1 MKAEHLKLLG
11 HFTVR
16 IDGERILYF
25 DPFHMK
31 GAPQDGEI
39 ILISHEH
46 YDHLSPE
53 DLRKAASRN
62 AWVILPKSCRA
73 AAVKAGLS
81 DMRLLYLSAGE
92 EAEVLGVKIE
102 AVPAYNVGKPFHMK
116 GKGWLGYIV
125 TMNGLRYWLAGD
137 TDDNEDVRKIRCDV
151 AVVPVGGTYTMK
163 AKEAAALVNAIRP
176 KAAVPAH
183 YGDIVGT
190 EEDARKFAALLDPD
204 IACDFA
210 KVRDK

>member
-1 MKAEHLKLLG
+1 MNAEHVTLLG
-11 HFTVR
+11 HFAVR
-16 IDGERILYF
+16 IDGEKILYF
-25 DPFHMK
+25 DPFHIQ
-31 GAPQDGEI
+31 GALQDGEI

-53 DLRKAASRN
+53 DLRKVAGQN
-62 AWVILPKSCRA
+62 AWVILPKSCRQ

-81 DMRLLYLSAGE
+81 DLRLLFLSAGE

-102 AVPAYNVGKPFHMK
+102 AVPAYNVGKPFHLK

-125 TMNGLRYWLAGD
+125 TMNGLRYYLAGD
-137 TDDNEDVRKIRCDV
+137 TDDNEDVRQVRCDV
-151 AVVPVGGTYTMK
+151 AVVPVGGTYTMN
-163 AKEAAALVNAIRP
+163 AKGAAALVNAIRP

-190 EEDARKFAALLDPD
+190 EDDAKKFAALLDPD
-204 IACDFA
+204 IVCDFA
-210 KVRDK
+210 R